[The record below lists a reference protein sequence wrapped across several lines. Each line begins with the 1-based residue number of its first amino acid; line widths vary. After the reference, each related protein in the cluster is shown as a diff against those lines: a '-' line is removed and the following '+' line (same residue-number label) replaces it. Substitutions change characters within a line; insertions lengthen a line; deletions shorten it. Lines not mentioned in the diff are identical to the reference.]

1 MIKFESVFGI
11 CFLFCTYSVVFNTME
26 RTSYNKSILEYADV
40 REAVDFAQV
49 KGRVEGRV
57 EGEAKAK
64 LEMAK
69 LLLEQGVDLEIITKA
84 TGLTTEEILGN

>member
-1 MIKFESVFGI
+1 M
-11 CFLFCTYSVVFNTME
+11 
-26 RTSYNKSILEYADV
+26 EYADV

-57 EGEAKAK
+57 EGRAEGEAKAK

-69 LLLEQGVDLEIITKA
+69 LLLEQGVDLEIIAKT
-84 TGLTTEEILGN
+84 TGFAAEEILGN

>member
-1 MIKFESVFGI
+1 
-11 CFLFCTYSVVFNTME
+11 ME

-49 KGRVEGRV
+49 KGRVEGRA

-69 LLLEQGVDLEIITKA
+69 LLLEQGVDLEIIAKT
-84 TGLTTEEILGN
+84 TGFATEEILGNWEGYVWVEIRI

>member
-1 MIKFESVFGI
+1 
-11 CFLFCTYSVVFNTME
+11 ME

-49 KGRVEGRV
+49 KGRVEG
-57 EGEAKAK
+57 EAKAK

-69 LLLEQGVDLEIITKA
+69 LLLEQGVDLEIIAKT
-84 TGLTTEEILGN
+84 TGFAAEEILGN

>member
-1 MIKFESVFGI
+1 
-11 CFLFCTYSVVFNTME
+11 ME

-49 KGRVEGRV
+49 KGRVEGRA

-84 TGLTTEEILGN
+84 TGLTAEEILGN